1 VEKTGVPGENHWP
14 AAFGK
19 FYKSF
24 LVQNIPN
31 IDFYVQK
38 INNMISISM
47 EKEIKK
53 KKHTSRS
60 DTWYNL
66 WKEEESLLFS
76 LFIPRLKKTFKI
88 SAIQCTNY

>member
-1 VEKTGVPGENHWP
+1 
-14 AAFGK
+14 
-19 FYKSF
+19 
-24 LVQNIPN
+24 
-31 IDFYVQK
+31 
-38 INNMISISM
+38 MISISM

-76 LFIPRLKKTFKI
+76 LFIPRLKKTFKRKKLNPI
-88 SAIQCTNY
+88 CSSGYHRRLFPNIHYLQNMACVLINCSKRNI

>member
-1 VEKTGVPGENHWP
+1 MYNPNFK
-14 AAFGK
+14 
-19 FYKSF
+19 KSNKLYTIPVF
-24 LVQNIPN
+24 LSLCNTM
-31 IDFYVQK
+31 YQK
-38 INNMISISM
+38 LDSMISIYM

-76 LFIPRLKKTFKI
+76 LFILLLKKH
-88 SAIQCTNY
+88 